1 MSKDISRSESRIRD
15 CINIDTFRRLI
26 EHLIRD
32 RRIESRNSRHTITN
46 ARRHSS
52 LSDIFLQ
59 EDELS

>member
-1 MSKDISRSESRIRD
+1 MSEDISRSESRIRD

-26 EHLIRD
+26 ERLTRD
-32 RRIESRNSRHTITN
+32 RHIESRSNRHIITD